1 MGRTEQA
8 LLLLLGVVATGRALK
23 VDDVP
28 HPVVRKL
35 SDWTYYPN
43 GTSIGIVTGGTPDL
57 YARFNYGSKAASI
70 MLKYAKKHGYAFYV
84 DKNLGRLSTRAKGW
98 NKVMLMTKLLREVQ
112 TLVWMDADMVIM
124 DVAKPF
130 DKLLET
136 LTCDGAEQGRWA
148 RFLPRAADQRTFL
161 WLSAD
166 MEPSRYLVNAN
177 TAMVALRRSP
187 EAFDFLTKVWRAG
200 YDPNHFKHHDDPLLS
215 MHRDPASPDYGWP
228 FEQGAFWDVLAKEPS
243 RYLSKTCIAP
253 SSQMHSVKGSNWAP
267 GQFAQHTAGM
277 TDEARRSQA
286 KAQLMKLGGKPEIQ

>member
-35 SDWTYYPN
+35 SDWTYYPEN
-43 GTSIGIVTGGTPDL
+43 ASIGIVTGGTPDL
-57 YARFNYGSKAASI
+57 YARANYGSKAASI

-112 TLVWMDADMVIM
+112 TLVWMDADMVIT
-124 DVAKPF
+124 DDSKSLEA
-130 DKLLET
+130 LLEK
-136 LTCDGAEQGRWA
+136 LKCDGAQQHRWA
-148 RFLPRAADQRTFL
+148 NYLPVKADNNTFM

-166 MEPSRYLVNAN
+166 VSPGRYLVNAN
-177 TAMVALRRSP
+177 TAMVVLRRSH

-200 YDPNHFKHHDDPLLS
+200 DDPNHFQHHDDPMRF
-215 MHRDPASPDYGWP
+215 MHKDPKSPDYGWP
-228 FEQGAFWDVLAKEPS
+228 WEQGAVWDVLAKEPS
-243 RYLSKTCIAP
+243 RYLRKTCIAP
-253 SSQMHSVKGSNWAP
+253 ETQMHSVRPYKWSP
-267 GQFAQHTAGM
+267 GQFAQHNGGLP
-277 TDEARRSQA
+277 DELRRKQGQ
-286 KAQLMKLGGKPEIQ
+286 AQLLKLGGKPEIK

>member
-35 SDWTYYPN
+35 SDWTYYPEN
-43 GTSIGIVTGGTPDL
+43 ASIGIVTGGTPDL
-57 YARFNYGSKAASI
+57 YARANYGSKAASI

-98 NKVMLMTKLLREVQ
+98 NKVMLMMKLLREVE

-124 DVAKPF
+124 DVARPF
-130 DKLLET
+130 DQLLGE

-148 RFLPRAADQRTFL
+148 GFLPHSAESSTFL
-161 WLSAD
+161 WMSAD
-166 MEPSRYLVNAN
+166 TDPAHYLVNAN

-200 YDPNHFKHHDDPLLS
+200 YDPNHFKHHDDPLLAL
-215 MHRDPASPDYGWP
+215 HRDPASPDYGWP
-228 FEQGAFWDVLAKEPS
+228 FEQGAFWDVLASQPN
-243 RYLSKTCIAP
+243 RYMRKACIAP
-253 SSQMHSVKGSNWAP
+253 ASQLHSVKGSSWTP
-267 GQFAQHTAGM
+267 GQFAQHCAGF
-277 TDEARRSQA
+277 TDEVRNKRAQ
-286 KAQLMKLGGKPEIQ
+286 AQLMKLGGKPGIQ